1 MSNVKKETITP
12 GILERFWT
20 VTNFNEPKINVF
32 ARDIIKKETQTG
44 IQMMTLVFF
53 CLLVMAALL
62 DHFIGLGG
70 PSSYAYLVL
79 AVLCLHVLLA
89 SRHSQELDV
98 LYLLAISLLMISS
111 TTLVLLAHKS
121 GTFSPTFFAGVA
133 LIFIFI
139 PFVPW
144 GMREASL
151 VSFLIYLVITLSIL
165 SSNYHFS
172 SDSIIL
178 LQFFM
183 LSMAF
188 IVLAMVGKNT
198 DVRRNE
204 IMGLFGLQK
213 SHAEMQL
220 LSYRDPLTDVWNR
233 RYLQEKFYQI
243 ASRISQLQKPLH
255 FVLFDI
261 DDFKQIN
268 DTHGHDYGD
277 RILQWTAESFGRDL
291 DHDDYFFR
299 LGGDE
304 FALILSNEPLQY
316 LQSGL
321 SELSKEVEK
330 IGKIGH
336 AGVAI
341 SLGMNTVLPEEQ
353 AELRKI
359 YKKADKALYAS
370 KRHKGSWLVAGD
382 VSAPD
387 LDQSMNNIG
396 GAASPPGE
404 KGEPV
409 KLF

>member
-1 MSNVKKETITP
+1 MDNVKKETSTP
-12 GILERFWT
+12 VIFERFWT
-20 VTNFNEPKINVF
+20 VTNFNDSKLNIF
-32 ARDIIKKETQTG
+32 ARDILKKETQTG
-44 IQMMTLVFF
+44 IQLMTLVFF

-62 DHFIGLGG
+62 DHFVGLGG
-70 PSSYAYLVL
+70 PTSYAYLVL
-79 AVLCLHVLLA
+79 AALCLHVLLA
-89 SRHSQELDV
+89 SRHFQELDV

-111 TTLVLLAHKS
+111 TTLILLAHKS

-133 LIFIFI
+133 LIYIFI

-144 GMREASL
+144 GIREASL
-151 VSFLIYLVITLSIL
+151 VSLLIYLVITLSIL
-165 SSNYHFS
+165 SSNHHFS

-183 LSMAF
+183 LSIAL
-188 IVLAMVGKNT
+188 IILTMVGKNS
-198 DVRRNE
+198 DVRRKE
-204 IMGLFGLQK
+204 IMGLFSLQK

-220 LSYRDPLTDVWNR
+220 LSYRDPLTDIWNR

-243 ASRISQLQKPLH
+243 ASRFRQLKKPLY
-255 FVLFDI
+255 FVLFDL

-268 DTHGHDYGD
+268 DINGHDYGD
-277 RILQWTAESFGRDL
+277 RILQWTAESFGRYL
-291 DHDDYFFR
+291 DHEDYFFR
-299 LGGDE
+299 VGGDE
-304 FALILSNEPLQY
+304 FAFILSNEPLQF

-321 SELSKEVEK
+321 SELCKEVEK

-336 AGVAI
+336 GGVSI
-341 SLGMNTVLPEEQ
+341 SFGMNTLLPGEQ
-353 AELRKI
+353 AELREI
-359 YKKADKALYAS
+359 YKKTDKALYAS

-387 LDQSMNNIG
+387 LDQSMNNTG
-396 GAASPPGE
+396 GAASAPGE

>member
-1 MSNVKKETITP
+1 MNKGKKEIAAL
-12 GILERFWT
+12 GFLDRFWT
-20 VTNFNEPKINVF
+20 VTNFKQPEMNIF
-32 ARDIIKKETQTG
+32 AQDIIKKETRTG

-53 CLLVMAALL
+53 FLLVSAAFL
-62 DHFIGLGG
+62 DRLVGLGG
-70 PSSYAYLVL
+70 PSTYAYLVL

-89 SRHSQELDV
+89 SRHSRELDV
-98 LYLLAISLLMISS
+98 LYLLAISLLIISS

-121 GTFSPTFFAGVA
+121 GSFSPTFYAGVA

-165 SSNYHFS
+165 SPNHHFS

-183 LSMAF
+183 LSTAF
-188 IVLAMVGKNT
+188 IVLAMVGRNT

-204 IMGLFGLQK
+204 IIGLFGLQK

-220 LSYRDPLTDVWNR
+220 LSYRDPLTDIWNR
-233 RYLQEKFYQI
+233 RHLQEKFYN
-243 ASRISQLQKPLH
+243 ISKQLRQQNKPYY

-277 RILQWTAESFGRDL
+277 HVLQWTAESFGKGL
-291 DHDDYFFR
+291 DHGDYIFR
-299 LGGDE
+299 MGGDE
-304 FALILSNEPLQY
+304 FALIIGKEPLQC
-316 LQSGL
+316 LQMGL
-321 SELSKEVEK
+321 AELCKEIEK
-330 IGKIGH
+330 IGKVDD

-341 SLGMNTVLPEEQ
+341 SLGMTTILPEEQ
-353 AELRKI
+353 IELREI
-359 YKKADKALYAS
+359 YKKADKALYAA

-382 VSAPD
+382 VAAPD
-387 LDQSMNNIG
+387 LDQSMG
-396 GAASPPGE
+396 DTCEATPPLGE
-404 KGEPV
+404 NE
-409 KLF
+409 

>member
-1 MSNVKKETITP
+1 MKNIKIITP
-12 GILERFWT
+12 GILERIWT
-20 VTNFNEPKINVF
+20 VTNFKEPAMNTF
-32 ARDIIKKETQTG
+32 AKDIIKNETRSG
-44 IQMMTLVFF
+44 IQLMTLVFF
-53 CLLVMAALL
+53 CLLVTAAFL
-62 DHFIGLGG
+62 DHFVGLGG

-79 AVLCLHVLLA
+79 AVLCLHVMLA

-121 GTFSPTFFAGVA
+121 GTFSPTFYAGVA

-165 SSNYHFS
+165 SSNHHFPK
-172 SDSIIL
+172 DSIIL

-183 LSMAF
+183 LSTAF

-204 IMGLFGLQK
+204 IVSLYGLQK

-220 LSYRDPLTDVWNR
+220 LSYRDPLTDIWNR
-233 RYLQEKFYQI
+233 RYLQERFYI
-243 ASRISQLQKPLH
+243 ISSRFRQLQKSYY

-277 RILQWTAESFGRDL
+277 HILQWTAESFGKGL
-291 DHDDYFFR
+291 DQGDYIFR
-299 LGGDE
+299 MGGDE
-304 FALILSNEPLQY
+304 FAIIIGNEPLQC
-316 LQSGL
+316 LHVGL
-321 SELSKEVEK
+321 GELGKEIK
-330 IGKIGH
+330 RIGKVGN

-341 SLGMNTVLPEEQ
+341 SLGMTTVLPEEQ
-353 AELRKI
+353 IELREI
-359 YKKADKALYAS
+359 YKKADKALYAA

-382 VSAPD
+382 ISAPD
-387 LDQSMNNIG
+387 LDQSMDSTCG
-396 GAASPPGE
+396 ETPPLGE
-404 KGEPV
+404 NG
-409 KLF
+409 

>member
-1 MSNVKKETITP
+1 MNYGKKEIAAL
-12 GILERFWT
+12 GFLDRFWT
-20 VTNFNEPKINVF
+20 VTNYNEKKLNVF
-32 ARDIIKKETQTG
+32 AKDLIRKETQTG

-53 CLLVMAALL
+53 CLLVMAAFL
-62 DHFIGLGG
+62 DHFVGLGG
-70 PSSYAYLVL
+70 PSAYAYLVL

-121 GTFSPTFFAGVA
+121 GSFSPTFYAGVA

-165 SSNYHFS
+165 SSNQHFPK
-172 SDSIIL
+172 DSIIL
-178 LQFFM
+178 VQFFM
-183 LSMAF
+183 LSIAF

-204 IMGLFGLQK
+204 IIGLFGLQK

-220 LSYRDPLTDVWNR
+220 LSYRDPLTDIWNR

-243 ASRISQLQKPLH
+243 SIQLRQNKKPYY

-261 DDFKQIN
+261 DEFKQIN
-268 DTHGHDYGD
+268 DTYGHDYGD
-277 RILQWTAESFGRDL
+277 HILQWTAESFGKGL
-291 DHDDYFFR
+291 GHGDYLFR

-304 FALILSNEPLQY
+304 FALIIGKEPLQC
-316 LQSGL
+316 LHMGL
-321 SELSKEVEK
+321 GELCKEVEK
-330 IGKIGH
+330 IGKVEH
-336 AGVAI
+336 DGVAI
-341 SLGMNTVLPEEQ
+341 SMGMATVLPDEQ
-353 AELRKI
+353 VELREI
-359 YKKADKALYAS
+359 YKKSDKALYAA

-387 LDQSMNNIG
+387 LDQSMNNAG
-396 GAASPPGE
+396 DADPPPG
-404 KGEPV
+404 GNG
-409 KLF
+409 